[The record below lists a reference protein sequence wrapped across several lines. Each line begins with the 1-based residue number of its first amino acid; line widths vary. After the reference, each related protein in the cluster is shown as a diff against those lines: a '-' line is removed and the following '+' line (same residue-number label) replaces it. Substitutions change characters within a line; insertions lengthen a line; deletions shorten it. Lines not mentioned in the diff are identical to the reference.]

1 MSTTIRIVKTPDV
14 LHGKPRIKG
23 TRIGVFTIG
32 ESVREGGQPVD
43 DVLEAYPD
51 LTRERITAA
60 LDYWTLSTDFIV
72 GFPTE
77 TEADHELSMN
87 LLRETRPEKVNV
99 TRFSKRPKTDAAKMK
114 GLGGTIKKERSKA
127 MSELKREIVGNVY
140 EGMVGDTRE
149 VLCVELGTGDSVKCR
164 DSAYRQVIVQNA
176 AEYGIEP
183 GDFFDAEITANQTM
197 YAFGEPV

>member
-60 LDYWTLSTDFIV
+60 LDYYDNH
-72 GFPTE
+72 P
-77 TEADHELSMN
+77 EAMDVIRQR
-87 LLRETRPEKVNV
+87 REAT
-99 TRFSKRPKTDAAKMK
+99 KRR
-114 GLGGTIKKERSKA
+114 LI
-127 MSELKREIVGNVY
+127 
-140 EGMVGDTRE
+140 EGSR
-149 VLCVELGTGDSVKCR
+149 
-164 DSAYRQVIVQNA
+164 AI
-176 AEYGIEP
+176 
-183 GDFFDAEITANQTM
+183 DAEEMDEA
-197 YAFGEPV
+197 P